1 MFKVMIVDDENLE
14 KEALKVIL
22 GTIKNLKIVAE
33 ASNGRE
39 AIDLDKKYNP
49 DLIIMDVKMPGI
61 DGCKATEII
70 KAYNKD
76 KIIIMVTAYDDLNI
90 VRKALSLGVDDYI
103 LKPINP
109 QKIYGLIENIIVNY
123 KINDSYELNNI
134 VHDKEVNKKNLS
146 SNNNQIISAIDYIED
161 NFKENITLDK
171 IAATCNLSPCYFSKL
186 FKKEMGINFNT
197 YLNNKKIEY
206 AKEILKTTDTP
217 ILNIALD
224 LGFDDCG
231 YFIKVFKKVEGV
243 TPKKY
248 REII

>member
-123 KINDSYELNNI
+123 KINDSDELNNI

-146 SNNNQIISAIDYIED
+146 SNNQIISAIDYIED

>member
-123 KINDSYELNNI
+123 KINDSDELNNI

>member
-22 GTIKNLKIVAE
+22 GNIKNLKIVAE

-90 VRKALSLGVDDYI
+90 VRKVLSLGVHDYI

-123 KINDSYELNNI
+123 KINDSHELNNI
-134 VHDKEVNKKNLS
+134 VHDKEVNKKILS
-146 SNNNQIISAIDYIED
+146 FNNNQIVSAIDYIED

>member
-1 MFKVMIVDDENLE
+1 MLKVMIVDDESLE
-14 KEALKVIL
+14 KEALRVIL
-22 GTIKNLKIVAE
+22 GSIDNLSIVAE

-76 KIIIMVTAYDDLNI
+76 KIIIMVTAHDDLSI
-90 VRKALSLGVDDYI
+90 VRKAVSFGVDDYI

-109 QKIYGLIENIIVNY
+109 KKICEIIENIIVNY
-123 KINDSYELNNI
+123 KINDCNELNNI
-134 VHDKEVNKKNLS
+134 VQNKEGNNKNTS
-146 SNNNQIISAIDYIED
+146 SNNNQIIAAIDYIKN

-171 IAATCNLSPCYFSKL
+171 IASICNLSPCYFSKL

-206 AKEILKTTDTP
+206 AKEVLKTTDTP

-224 LGFDDCG
+224 LGFEDCG
-231 YFIKVFKKVEGV
+231 YFIKVFKKSEGL
-243 TPKKY
+243 TPKRY